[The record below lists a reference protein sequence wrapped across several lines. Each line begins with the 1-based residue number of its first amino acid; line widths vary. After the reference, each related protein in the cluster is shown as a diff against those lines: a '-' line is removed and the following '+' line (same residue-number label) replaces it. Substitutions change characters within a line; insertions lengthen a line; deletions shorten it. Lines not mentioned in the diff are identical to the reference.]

1 MAKACEFYRR
11 AADLG
16 HFASLHTLGRLAAED
31 RLAPRND
38 ALALAALSI
47 AASRAADDEAS
58 LAFVRANQ
66 PALVAKLKARM
77 SASELAEAKALAAA
91 RRAAPP

>member
-1 MAKACEFYRR
+1 MKPPFPMK
-11 AADLG
+11 LLF
-16 HFASLHTLGRLAAED
+16 HSLVLSV
-31 RLAPRND
+31 
-38 ALALAALSI
+38 ALIGGL
-47 AASRAADDEAS
+47 AASRAADDEPA

-91 RRAAPP
+91 RRAPLP